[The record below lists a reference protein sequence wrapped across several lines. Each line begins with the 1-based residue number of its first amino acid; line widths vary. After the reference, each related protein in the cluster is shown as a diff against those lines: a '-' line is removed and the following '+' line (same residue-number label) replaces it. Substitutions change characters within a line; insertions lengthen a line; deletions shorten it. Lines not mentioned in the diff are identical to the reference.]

1 MGTKHGKKQILKP
14 ILSILALGNAKTG
27 KTALVQCYEYMVN
40 TNKEYDGN
48 NNQPLDFDIKTI
60 TFSKEVAILDHTVK
74 GEHNDDIN
82 LKVKIWDSPGNDRF
96 YNITISAIK
105 NIQGIILT
113 YDITS
118 RIGFTELK
126 NWINKIQ
133 SYQDISEFPIIIV
146 GCKVDLEDKR
156 EVSTEEGKE
165 FAEEYKFPF
174 FETSALT
181 GKGVKEAFYTLIQT
195 VYENNKNKKEISII

>member
-1 MGTKHGKKQILKP
+1 MGTKHGKKQSSKP

-133 SYQDISEFPIIIV
+133 SYQDLSEFPIIIV

-156 EVSTEEGKE
+156 EVLTVEGKE

-174 FETSALT
+174 F
-181 GKGVKEAFYTLIQT
+181 
-195 VYENNKNKKEISII
+195 

>member
-1 MGTKHGKKQILKP
+1 MNIW
-14 ILSILALGNAKTG
+14 
-27 KTALVQCYEYMVN
+27 Y
-40 TNKEYDGN
+40 KEYDGN

-118 RIGFTELK
+118 WIGFTELK

-195 VYENNKNKKEISII
+195 VYENNKNKKEISIIWFVVLFNKLILM